1 MEAKQVTTQIDSKSI
16 ALQTG
21 KLAKQADGAVVVACG
36 ETIALVTAVASPQV
50 REGIDFFPLTVD
62 IEERLYAVGRI
73 PGAVFRREGR
83 ASEKGT
89 LTARLTDRP
98 IRPSFPDWFRH
109 DTQIIA
115 TIMQFDMENP
125 YDVHCITAASAA
137 LLIGGVPFAG
147 PISGVRMGHIHGRWV
162 PFPTHTELENAVLE
176 LVLAGRVNDSGDV
189 DVMMVEAGG
198 FEHTHKLI
206 AEGAVK
212 PTEEVLAEGLDAAK
226 AYIKQLCELQ
236 NELVAQVEVP
246 ERTWIE
252 TRDYGDDVMA
262 RVKEVAETR
271 LLDALQIAGKAE
283 RNTTLDSIKAELV
296 GTLEEEFGLDR
307 VKEVKEAFRGVQKKI
322 IRDRI
327 INEGKRIDGRGPKD
341 IRALSAE
348 VGLLPRAHGTG
359 LFQRGETQALSVA
372 TLAMPR
378 MEQFIGVDELLDKTK
393 RYMHNYNMPPFST
406 GEAYP
411 LRAPSRRA
419 IGHGALAEKAVLAV
433 LPSVDEFP
441 YAIRVVSEL
450 LESNGSTSMASV
462 CGSCLC
468 LMDAGV
474 PLTDMVGGIAMG
486 LITEGD
492 KVVTLTDIIGA
503 EDGYGDMDF
512 KVAGTEEYI
521 TALQLDTKTLG
532 ISVDVLRGAMQQAK
546 EARLEILAAMR
557 KAIDKPRAEMS
568 QYAPR
573 ILLEQIP
580 VDKIGEII
588 GPKGKTINDIIART
602 GAQIDVEDDGRVL
615 VAGQDGESAEK
626 ALKMI
631 RDIVNPVPLDVGME
645 FDGKVVKA
653 MDFGAFINVVPG
665 KDGLLHISK
674 LAKMTGKRVEKVEDV
689 LNVGDTV
696 RVRISEIRPDGK
708 LNLEPA
714 DVPASVGASSGGEGA
729 GNSRNGD
736 SDDE

>member
-21 KLAKQADGAVVVACG
+21 KLAKQADGAVVIACG
-36 ETIALVTAVASPQV
+36 ETITLVTAVASPQI

-62 IEERLYAVGRI
+62 IEERVYSVGRI
-73 PGAVFRREGR
+73 PGGVFRREAR

-162 PFPTHTELENAVLE
+162 PFPTHAELENATVE

-189 DVMMVEAGG
+189 DVMMVECGG

-212 PTEEVLAEGLDAAK
+212 PTEEVLADGLDAALP
-226 AYIKQLCELQ
+226 YIKQLCELQ
-236 NELVAQVEVP
+236 SELAAQVEIP
-246 ERTWIE
+246 ERTWIK
-252 TRDYGDDVMA
+252 THDYGDDVMA
-262 RVKEVAETR
+262 RVKEITEART
-271 LLDALQIAGKAE
+271 LDALQIAGKAE
-283 RNTTLDSIKAELV
+283 RNTTLDTIKAELV
-296 GTLEEEFGLDR
+296 ATLEAEFGEDR
-307 VKEVKEAFRGVQKKI
+307 VKEVKEAFRSVQKKI

-327 INEGKRIDGRGPKD
+327 VNEGKRIDGRGPKD
-341 IRALSAE
+341 LRALSSE
-348 VGLLPRAHGTG
+348 VGLLPRLHGTG
-359 LFQRGETQALSVA
+359 LFQRGETQALSIA

-393 RYMHNYNMPPFST
+393 RYIHNYNMPPYST

-433 LPSVDEFP
+433 LPGVDEFP
-441 YAIRVVSEL
+441 YAIRVVSEV

-474 PLTDMVGGIAMG
+474 PLKDMVGGIAMG
-486 LITEGD
+486 LITQDD

-512 KVAGTEEYI
+512 KVAGTDEYI

-546 EARLEILAAMR
+546 EARLEILASMR
-557 KAIDKPRAEMS
+557 KAIDKPRAELS
-568 QYAPR
+568 EYAPR
-573 ILLEQIP
+573 ILLEMIP
-580 VDKIGEII
+580 VDKIGEVI

-602 GAQIDVEDDGRVL
+602 EAQIDVDDDGRVL
-615 VAGQDGESAEK
+615 VAAADGAKAEQ

-631 RDIVNPVPLDVGME
+631 RDIVNPVPLELGME

-653 MDFGAFINVVPG
+653 MDFGAFVNIVPG
-665 KDGLLHISK
+665 KDGLVHISK
-674 LAKMTGKRVEKVEDV
+674 LSQLAGGKRIDKVEDV
-689 LNVGDTV
+689 VNVGDV
-696 RVRISEIRPDGK
+696 IRVKISEIRADGK
-708 LNLEPA
+708 LNL
-714 DVPASVGASSGGEGA
+714 VPVGADGGDGEKA
-729 GNSRNGD
+729 
-736 SDDE
+736 SDDDE

>member
-1 MEAKQVTTQIDSKSI
+1 MEAKQVTTQIESKSI

-21 KLAKQADGAVVVACG
+21 KLAKQADGAVVIACG
-36 ETIALVTAVASPQV
+36 ETIALVTAVASPQI

-62 IEERLYAVGRI
+62 IEERVYAVGRI
-73 PGAVFRREGR
+73 PGGVFRREGR

-115 TIMQFDMENP
+115 TIMQFDLENP
-125 YDVHCITAASAA
+125 YDVHCITAASCA

-162 PFPTHTELENAVLE
+162 PFPTHAELENATVE
-176 LVLAGRVNDSGDV
+176 LVVAGRVNDSGDV
-189 DVMMVEAGG
+189 DVMMVECGG

-212 PTEEVLAEGLDAAK
+212 PTEEVLADGLDAAK
-226 AYIKQLCELQ
+226 PYIKQLCDLQ
-236 NELVAQVEVP
+236 NELAAQVEIP

-262 RVKEVAETR
+262 RVKELAEART
-271 LLDALQIAGKAE
+271 LDALTISGKAE
-283 RNTTLDSIKAELV
+283 RNAALDAIKADLL
-296 GTLEEEFGLDR
+296 TSLESEFDIER
-307 VKEVKEAFRGVQKKI
+307 VKEIKEAFRAVQKKI

-327 INEGKRIDGRGPKD
+327 VGEGRRIDGRGPKD
-341 IRALSAE
+341 LRALSAE
-348 VGLLPRAHGTG
+348 VGLLPRTHGTG
-359 LFQRGETQALSVA
+359 LFQRGETQAFSIA

-393 RYMHNYNMPPFST
+393 RYIHNYNMPPYST

-419 IGHGALAEKAVLAV
+419 IGHGALAEKAILAV
-433 LPSVDEFP
+433 LPGVDEFP
-441 YAIRVVSEL
+441 YAIRVVSEV

-486 LITEGD
+486 LITEGH

-512 KVAGTEEYI
+512 KVAGTDEYV

-615 VAGQDGESAEK
+615 VAGANGESAEQ

-631 RDIVNPVPLDVGME
+631 RDIVNPIPLEVGME

-653 MDFGAFINVVPG
+653 MDFGAFVNIVPG

-674 LAKMTGKRVEKVEDV
+674 LAKLAGKRVEKVEDI
-689 LNVGDTV
+689 LNIGDTV
-696 RVRISEIRPDGK
+696 KVRISEIRADGK

-714 DVPASVGASSGGEGA
+714 EIPATVGAAAGG
-729 GNSRNGD
+729 
-736 SDDE
+736 SDDDE